1 MMSGALSI
9 VIVDEDRT
17 NLALM
22 DMLARK
28 LPNCT
33 TQLFSHPQAFLDCLG
48 GIEFDVA
55 VFDWQMPGVSGAE
68 LTRSVRSQSRLS
80 GKPLMAV
87 TAGADPV
94 TRSNALKAG
103 ASDVLCRPIR
113 PMEFKSRL
121 SALARRPGAAGESLV
136 TPDNGGATR
145 SVEEEMVS
153 AIARAAGYKDRE
165 TPLHAIR
172 VACYCAIIGHYLGLP
187 EQDCADLRLAAPLHD
202 IGKVGLRDDVLQN
215 RGFLSEEQRKHM
227 AEHTRIGHAILSAG
241 QTRVLRLAAEIAL
254 THHERWNGTGYP
266 QGLKGEQIPL
276 AGRIAAVADVFDAL
290 TSLRPYKRAWSLQ
303 HAFTYLY
310 ENAGTQFDPSC
321 IAAFEAGREDVESIM
336 ALMPDL
342 HEDADAA

>member
-28 LPNCT
+28 LPNCV
-33 TQLFSHPQAFLDCLG
+33 TQLFSDPRAFLGRLG
-48 GIEFDVA
+48 DVEFDVA
-55 VFDWQMPGVSGAE
+55 VFDWHMPGLSGAE
-68 LTRSVRSQSRLS
+68 LTRNVRSHSRLS
-80 GKPLMAV
+80 AKPIVAV
-87 TAGADPV
+87 AAGTDPAI
-94 TRSNALKAG
+94 RGNALKAG
-103 ASDVLCRPIR
+103 ASDVLSRPIR
-113 PMEFKSRL
+113 PMEFKTRL
-121 SALARRPGAAGESLV
+121 TALARRPGPAGESL
-136 TPDNGGATR
+136 TEPDGGGTR

-172 VACYCAIIGHYLGLP
+172 VACYCAIIARQLGLP
-187 EQDCADLRLAAPLHD
+187 DQSCADLRLAAPLHD

-215 RGFLSEEQRKHM
+215 RGFLSEEQRRHM

-254 THHERWNGTGYP
+254 THHERWDGTGYP

-290 TSLRPYKRAWSLQ
+290 TSLRPYKRAWSVQ
-303 HAFTYLY
+303 HAFSYLY

-336 ALMPDL
+336 SLMPDF

>member
-1 MMSGALSI
+1 MNGPLSI

-28 LPNCT
+28 LQNCT
-33 TQLFSHPQAFLDCLG
+33 TQLFSDPRAFLDSLG
-48 GIEFDVA
+48 SIEFDAA
-55 VFDWQMPGVSGAE
+55 VFDWQMPGLGGAE
-68 LTRSVRSQSRLS
+68 LTRSVRSNSRLS
-80 GKPLMAV
+80 GKPIVAV
-87 TAGADPV
+87 TAGTDPA
-94 TRSNALKAG
+94 TRGNALKAG
-103 ASDVLCRPIR
+103 ASDVLSRPIR
-113 PMEFKSRL
+113 PMEFKTRL
-121 SALARRPGAAGESLV
+121 SALARSPGAAGESLA
-136 TPDNGGATR
+136 TPDNACGTR

-172 VACYCAIIGHYLGLP
+172 MACFCAIIAHHLGLP
-187 EQDCADLRLAAPLHD
+187 DQTCADLRLAAPLHD

-303 HAFTYLY
+303 HAFSYLY

-321 IAAFEAGREDVESIM
+321 IAAFEAGREEVESIM